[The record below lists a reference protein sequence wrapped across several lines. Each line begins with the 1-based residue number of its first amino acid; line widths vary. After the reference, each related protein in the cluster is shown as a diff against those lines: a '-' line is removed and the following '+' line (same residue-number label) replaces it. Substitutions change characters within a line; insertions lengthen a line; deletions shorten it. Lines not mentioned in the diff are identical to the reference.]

1 MYLLCVV
8 QESEHFHHE
17 GFCFLM
23 KGKNKGRNIHVLQ
36 IKNLALS
43 WGKGFAR
50 SVGNIGEE
58 EIKIF
63 RHCRKQ

>member
-1 MYLLCVV
+1 MYLLCVI

-17 GFCFLM
+17 DFCFLM
-23 KGKNKGRNIHVLQ
+23 KGKKHPCFANKKLT
-36 IKNLALS
+36 LS
-43 WGKGFAR
+43 WGKGFAG

-63 RHCRKQ
+63 RHR